1 MADVTPAKPITTGPA
16 IGLSWDGR
24 GDGTRT
30 VQRADSVWAREIPDP
45 LATFRGLTGFE
56 WHGTPGDPLAAVAM
70 AGDRLDAL
78 DYLART
84 APGYFALVH
93 VELPRTV
100 LDDKALQFRADD
112 AIPDRV
118 CLEVSEALV
127 AGARRL
133 ARPDGILCVLCGDED
148 AGLARVLCD
157 ELLGRS
163 CRVGSAV
170 WQKAYAPRNTRG
182 MKTLTAVHDHLLL
195 YAVSPTLLRPVGL
208 RTGERSSRHPDGDPR
223 GPWIAEHKG
232 AQSRRES
239 TDFDAFRPPYRW
251 ELEYGELPPGIWRVS
266 PMSGVIWG
274 ERVALAG
281 EYRFGVVVRDSDGA
295 EASRELRVTIADS
308 GEPPNPQP
316 PQGILD
322 EIGHQKGEL
331 RIVTEALPVGVA
343 GHAYYAT
350 LEAAGGNPYRGD
362 PVRPKQPRYWEFAD
376 RTFAQKLA
384 EDRVQFGR
392 RGDAIG
398 SIKQYGAPDEEQIEN
413 QTTWWAGRKVASGR
427 RPEVLAGYSQD
438 ARKHLLALQ
447 RSGALQQVP
456 ASAKPEMLMGR
467 LIDIF
472 APPDGPVLE
481 VSAESGEMTAVAIK
495 RGRPAFCLT
504 GGDDRGRG
512 YAADCLI
519 PRLSAVIDG
528 RDRDLTEDDGTP
540 LSTDVYVPYEG
551 GGRVLWC
558 EVGPILATY
567 DPSEELFELRL
578 APGPELADAVLS
590 TLGYLP
596 DVEPLA
602 GFHAGSSFD
611 GCKRAVCLPPDRF
624 LTPDVALELADAS
637 VVPLTIAYF
646 RADGLER
653 GLLEAA
659 GARFSCIRIP
669 YDLPR

>member
-1 MADVTPAKPITTGPA
+1 MADLIDAEPVAAGPA
-16 IGLSWDGR
+16 IGLSWEGR
-24 GDGTRT
+24 GDGSRV
-30 VQRADSVWAREIPDP
+30 VQRADSVWFRETPEPVI
-45 LATFRGLTGFE
+45 AYRGLTGFE
-56 WHGTPGDPLAAVAM
+56 WHGASGDPLAAVAI
-70 AGDRLDAL
+70 AGDRFDAL

-100 LDDKALQFRADD
+100 LDDKELQFRAEDGL
-112 AIPDRV
+112 PDRV
-118 CLEVSEALV
+118 WLEVSEGLIG
-127 AGARRL
+127 GARRL
-133 ARPDGILCVLCGDED
+133 ARPDGVLCILCGDED

-163 CRVGSAV
+163 CRIGAVV
-170 WQKAYAPRNTRG
+170 WQKAYAPRNMRG

-195 YAVSPTLLRPVGL
+195 YAVSPTLLRPVGM
-208 RTGERSSRHPDGDPR
+208 RTTERASRHPDGDPR

-251 ELEYGELPPGIWRVS
+251 ELEYGELPPGVWRVS

-274 ERVALAG
+274 ECVTEAG
-281 EYRFGVVVRDSDGA
+281 EYRFGVVVRDSEGS
-295 EASRELRVTIADS
+295 EASRELRITISDS
-308 GEPPNPQP
+308 GRPPEPQT

-322 EIGHQKGEL
+322 ELSDQEGEL
-331 RIVTEALPVGVA
+331 RILTDDLPVGIV
-343 GHAYYAT
+343 GHAYYGT
-350 LEAAGGNPYRGD
+350 LEAAGGTPYRGD
-362 PVRPKQPRYWEFAD
+362 PVRPKPPRYWEFAQ

-384 EDRVQFGR
+384 EDCVHFGR
-392 RGDAIG
+392 RGDAIA
-398 SIKQYGAPDEEQIEN
+398 SIKQYGTPDDEKVEN

-438 ARKHLLALQ
+438 ARKHLLALE
-447 RSGALQQVP
+447 RSGAIRQVP
-456 ASAKPEMLMGR
+456 ASAKPEMLMAR
-467 LIDIF
+467 LVDIF
-472 APPDGPVLE
+472 APQDAPVLE

-504 GGDDRGRG
+504 GGDDRGRA
-512 YAADCLI
+512 YAAECLI
-519 PRLSAVIDG
+519 LRLCAVVDG
-528 RDRDLTEDDGTP
+528 RDRDLTDDDGDP

-551 GGRVLWC
+551 GGRVLRC
-558 EVGPILATY
+558 DVGSVVATY
-567 DPSEELFELRL
+567 DPAEERFELGL
-578 APGPELADAVLS
+578 APGPDLADAVLS

-596 DVEPLA
+596 EGETVA
-602 GFHAGSSFD
+602 GFPAGTSLD
-611 GCKRAVCLPPDRF
+611 GRERAVCLPPDRF
-624 LTPDVALELADAS
+624 LTPDLALELADS
-637 VVPLTIAYF
+637 SDLRLTIAYF

-659 GARFSCIRIP
+659 GARFSCIRVP